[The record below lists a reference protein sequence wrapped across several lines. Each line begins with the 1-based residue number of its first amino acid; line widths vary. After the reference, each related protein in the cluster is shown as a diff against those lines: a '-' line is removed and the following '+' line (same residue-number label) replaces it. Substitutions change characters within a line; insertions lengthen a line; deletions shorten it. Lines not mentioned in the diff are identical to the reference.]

1 VTGPDFAILD
11 EGLKRFQP
19 RPAGPLR
26 ARDAATIILVDRSD
40 AGAPKILFGRRN
52 PKLRF
57 LPDTFVFP
65 GGALDRAD
73 RAVDCDG
80 DLDPDCARRLAAL
93 TRQRSAGLGRALALA
108 AVREL
113 AEETGLYLGV
123 PGDFRAN
130 GSWADFSA
138 RGVRPSVS
146 GIRYVARAITPPHAP
161 RRYDTRFFAADAAAI
176 AVRDEGVVGP
186 DRELVELAWATP
198 AEARKLD
205 LHQMTAA
212 VLAELERSLHA
223 PPARVPFFRVKRG
236 RFVRDWIEG

>member
-1 VTGPDFAILD
+1 VSGPDLAALD
-11 EGLKRFQP
+11 AGLKRFSP

-26 ARDAATIILVDRSD
+26 ARDAATILLVDRTD
-40 AGAPKILFGRRN
+40 PGAPKILFGRRN

-57 LPDTFVFP
+57 LPDKFVFP

-73 RAVDCDG
+73 RAVACDG
-80 DLDPDCARRLAAL
+80 DLGEDCARRLAAM
-93 TRQRSAGLGRALALA
+93 TRRQSATLGRALALA

-113 AEETGLYLGV
+113 AEETGLYVGV
-123 PGDFRAN
+123 PGGGAN
-130 GSWADFSA
+130 GIWSDFSA
-138 RGVRPSVS
+138 RGLTPSLA

-161 RRYDTRFFAADAAAI
+161 RRYDTRFFAADASAV
-176 AVRDEGVVGP
+176 AVRDENAVGP

-198 AEARKLD
+198 EEARKLD

-212 VLAELERSLHA
+212 VLAELERTLHE

-236 RFVRDWIEG
+236 RFVRDWVEG

>member
-1 VTGPDFAILD
+1 VKGPDLRVLD
-11 EGLKRFQP
+11 AGLKRFQP

-40 AGAPKILFGRRN
+40 AGAPRILFGRRN

-57 LPDTFVFP
+57 LPDKFVFP

-73 RAVDCDG
+73 LAVECDG
-80 DLDPDCARRLAAL
+80 DLDPDCARRLATL
-93 TRQRSAGLGRALALA
+93 TRQRSSGLGRALALA

-123 PGDFRAN
+123 PGEFRAN

-138 RGVRPSVS
+138 RGVRPSLAGV
-146 GIRYVARAITPPHAP
+146 RYVARAITPPHAP
-161 RRYDTRFFAADAAAI
+161 RRYDTRFFAADASALAA
-176 AVRDEGVVGP
+176 RDEGVVGP
-186 DRELVELAWATP
+186 DQELVELAWATP
-198 AEARKLD
+198 EQARKLD

-212 VLAELERSLHA
+212 VLASLERTLDE

-236 RFVRDWIEG
+236 RFVQDWIEG